1 MMGNII
7 IPLIEIEEIKKARMP
22 DNTALFLLWVDDKMQ
37 EVNNKWGSL
46 TSIKKNSV
54 MIPLLSTEE
63 LKDWLNTHETLLND
77 KTAEFVMVTNMVRV
91 EKGVRNQQAGVEAIK
106 EFKRFR
112 PEGHILVYIG
122 WVEGSIQKLKKH
134 NLISPNNN
142 NKIEVTNDANELQKF
157 LKVHGGLS

>member
-1 MMGNII
+1 
-7 IPLIEIEEIKKARMP
+7 
-22 DNTALFLLWVDDKMQ
+22 
-37 EVNNKWGSL
+37 
-46 TSIKKNSV
+46 

-63 LKDWLNTHETLLND
+63 LKDWLHTHKTLLND
-77 KTAEFVMVTNMVRV
+77 KTAEFVIVTNMSRM
-91 EKGVRNQQAGVEAIK
+91 EKGVKNEEAGVEAIK